1 MLRLESVGPPG
12 RDDEAARAAA
22 ECINTPEGGSNSA
35 YRAIYAGLRMDAAGP
50 RAGGRPPAPY
60 PYTAGLVTRRP
71 LGCLFEI
78 VETLVLT
85 LIIFFVIQTFVAQPY
100 RVEQQSMERTLEP
113 DQYVLVDKL
122 TPRIDDYSR
131 GDIVVFEP
139 PEAWV
144 QGGPKTPFIKRVIG
158 VAGETIEIKDGA
170 VFVDGTRLE
179 EPYTYDLQPT
189 TANDE
194 PAIWVVPED
203 ELFVMGDHR
212 AASADSRAF
221 GPIERSTVIGRAW
234 LRYWPISTLG
244 VLPTPEYPE
253 PPGNGDARPS
263 PAVP

>member
-1 MLRLESVGPPG
+1 MP
-12 RDDEAARAAA
+12 
-22 ECINTPEGGSNSA
+22 C
-35 YRAIYAGLRMDAAGP
+35 
-50 RAGGRPPAPY
+50 
-60 PYTAGLVTRRP
+60 PYTADLVTRRP

-122 TPRIDDYSR
+122 TPRFDAYSR

-158 VAGETIEIKDGA
+158 LPGETVEIEDGA
-170 VFVDGTRLE
+170 VFIDGARLE
-179 EPYTYDLQPT
+179 EDYVFDLQPT
-189 TANDE
+189 TASEE
-194 PAIWVVPED
+194 PARWVVPED
-203 ELFVMGDHR
+203 QVFVMGDHR

-221 GPIERSTVIGRAW
+221 GPIEQSTVIGRAW
-234 LRYWPISTLG
+234 LRYWPLSSLG
-244 VLPTPEYPE
+244 ILPTPEFPT

-263 PAVP
+263 PAAP